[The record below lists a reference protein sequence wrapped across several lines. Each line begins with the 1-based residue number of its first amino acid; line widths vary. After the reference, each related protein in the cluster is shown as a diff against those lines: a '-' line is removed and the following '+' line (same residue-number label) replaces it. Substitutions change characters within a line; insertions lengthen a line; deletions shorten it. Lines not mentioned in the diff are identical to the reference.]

1 MKRGK
6 PLKRTPLKRG
16 SSQLKRT
23 PLARRS
29 KKTKDLYVER
39 REIVQ
44 EMLAAQ
50 TNCIAC
56 KLWAAFDMHSGN
68 RSNIIVNVNKTCD
81 IHELV
86 NRSQGGSIT
95 ERRNLLAVCRPC
107 HNRITTEPKDAEC
120 LGLHLESW
128 CNTSS
133 GFNEAERLRNEWS
146 AGTPAEPSWFQNN

>member
-39 REIVQ
+39 RAIVQ

-50 TNCIAC
+50 PNCVAC
-56 KLWAAFDMHSGN
+56 KLWAAFDLHKGKQ
-68 RSNIIVNVNKTCD
+68 SNIIVNVNKTRD

-107 HNRITTEPKDAEC
+107 HNRITTEPKDAER

-128 CNTSS
+128 CNTSA
-133 GFNEAERLRNEWS
+133 GFNEAERLRHDWS
-146 AGTPAEPSWFQNN
+146 SGTPTEPSWFQNN